1 MKNDPVLWASQIP
14 PPSSKNFLHEN
25 WDFKLAMACH
35 SMHTSEK
42 AKSLIKD
49 EQQLL
54 SVCRW
59 LIEALY
65 QAHCSFPPVP
75 VAIQQSSGAFT
86 KGKVLAPPFGYRIT
100 KLVLDAAVEAEIVDK
115 EKGYFN
121 PAGKGKVSR
130 FSSSNR
136 LKAHFIE
143 MEHCW
148 QYMSPPVK
156 EKSIL
161 IAMAPK
167 GKSRRFA
174 NSEDPAS
181 IKMMQKNS
189 LKINKFLAKQCI
201 CIDLPNSI
209 LLKGIKASQGTID
222 DSFELNQDLS
232 NGSAINFQNVFLRR
246 IFAQSFDQGGRFYGG
261 WWQSVKKE
269 LRSRIVI
276 NEYLTSECDFST
288 LSLRMLYAKEQ
299 ADCGEGDLYD
309 LGVSF
314 PNDPDTSRDIV
325 KRYINALLNDAS
337 KKYQLDKEDLIY
349 LGISRKELFDAV
361 CERHSL
367 LRKYFYSGIG
377 LQLQFMDSKMAEH
390 VMLHFV
396 KINQV
401 CLPIHDSFIVRR
413 GLENELQIAMKFAFE
428 KYFAAL
434 TKVKLTSGYDGF
446 GFKYFDKSI
455 PPQLLAEA
463 VEKHLDDYSIMRLYF
478 SSWEHCNFTEEQII
492 LRERYFDQL
501 SNR

>member
-1 MKNDPVLWASQIP
+1 MKNDHVLWASQIP
-14 PPSSKNFLHEN
+14 PPSAANFLHED

-42 AKSLIKD
+42 AKSLISD

-75 VAIQQSSGAFT
+75 AAIQQSSGAFT
-86 KGKVLAPPFGYRIT
+86 RGKVLAPPFGYRIT
-100 KLVLDAAVEAEIVDK
+100 KLVLDAAIEAEIVDK

-130 FSSSNR
+130 FSAINR

-143 MEHCW
+143 LEHCW
-148 QYMSPPVK
+148 QYVSPISK

-167 GKSRRFA
+167 GKFRRYA
-174 NSEDPAS
+174 TSEDPTC
-181 IKMMQKNS
+181 IKTMQKNL
-189 LKINKFLAKQCI
+189 LKINTFLAKQCI
-201 CIDLPNSI
+201 YIDLPNAI

-276 NEYLTSECDFST
+276 NEYLTSECDFSSI
-288 LSLRMLYAKEQ
+288 SLRMLYAKEQ

-349 LGISRKELFDAV
+349 LGISRKVLFDAV

-434 TKVKLTSGYDGF
+434 PKVKLTSGYDGF

-478 SSWEHCNFTEEQII
+478 SSWEHCNFTEEQMI

>member
-14 PPSSKNFLHEN
+14 PPSAENFLHED
-25 WDFKLAMACH
+25 WDSKLAMACH
-35 SMHTSEK
+35 TMNTSEK
-42 AKSLIKD
+42 ARSLLAD

-75 VAIQQSSGAFT
+75 VAIQQSSGSFS

-100 KLVLDAAVEAEIVDK
+100 KLVLDAAVEAAIVDK
-115 EKGYFN
+115 EKGFFN
-121 PAGKGKVSR
+121 PTCKGKVSR
-130 FSSSNR
+130 FSACNR
-136 LKAHFIE
+136 LKTHFIE
-143 MEHCW
+143 LEHCW
-148 QYMSPPVK
+148 QYVSPLAK

-167 GKSRRFA
+167 GKSRRYA
-174 NSEDPAS
+174 NSEDSAS
-181 IKMMQKNS
+181 IRTMQKNL
-189 LKINKFLAKQCI
+189 LKINTFLAKQCI
-201 CIDLPNSI
+201 YIDLPNSI
-209 LLKGIKASQGTID
+209 LLKGIKASQVTTD
-222 DSFELNQDLS
+222 EAFELNQDLS
-232 NGSAINFQNVFLRR
+232 NGIAINFQNVFLRR
-246 IFAQSFDQGGRFYGG
+246 IFAQRFDQGGRFYGG
-261 WWQSVKKE
+261 WWQCVKKN

-276 NEYLTSECDFST
+276 NEYLTSECDFSS
-288 LSLRMLYAKEQ
+288 LSLRMLYAMEQ
-299 ADCGEGDLYD
+299 VDCGEGDLYD

-337 KKYQLDKEDLIY
+337 KKYQLDKEDLKY
-349 LGISRKELFDAV
+349 LSISRKELFDAV

-396 KINQV
+396 NINQV

-434 TKVKLTSGYDGF
+434 PKLKLTSGYDGF
-446 GFKYFDKSI
+446 GFQYFDKSI
-455 PPQLLAEA
+455 PSQLLAEA
-463 VEKHLDDYSIMRLYF
+463 VEKHMDDYSIMRLYF
-478 SSWEHCNFTEEQII
+478 SSWEHCNFTEEQMI